1 MNRVHPGQGPRANFV
16 IRLKALGIQV
26 KTLLT
31 ADVFD
36 EGSQAQRAAVK
47 HIDRQGENGKEGQ
60 LLHFT

>member
-1 MNRVHPGQGPRANFV
+1 MNRVHPGQRANFV

-36 EGSQAQRAAVK
+36 ELGAQLNLTEKPKRK
-47 HIDRQGENGKEGQ
+47 RPQS
-60 LLHFT
+60 